1 MSWSGGISAD
11 SVVNTSTTF
20 TPEINIGVTWHYQ
33 ITSYT
38 FPKKGLYRIQLYGSS
53 GTPSMYTGEEAR
65 NTPGRGGYVEY
76 YKEFEAGS
84 SIYLGCGSYSACSFI
99 STATTT
105 NDIQSLQ
112 YIPISNVYAIAGG
125 GGAGGYCHDTNNKT
139 QYNCVR
145 GNGGSGGGSSGLA
158 GADARDNPGGG
169 GGTQSTGEAYG
180 KGGRGGWGSEPGYY
194 GSGGQGGDGYYGG
207 KGGAASAWDMG
218 GANAAGG
225 GGGSSYI
232 KEGIASQVNYNGS
245 VYTNTTSSSGP
256 ESGAGY
262 IIITFV
268 QEPNGVPTPPSSVWL
283 NKTIADALGESCTL
297 SWTGATAG
305 YRNTIVGFDIYRN
318 GQLYSSINTNQNSGS
333 TTVVAPTTPNSSYSY
348 AILTRVTPTRYSP
361 LSTAA
366 TLSTTTKTAPGA
378 PANVT
383 INSSTNCY
391 IGTKNLSILTISWT
405 ASVGGTYNNVTA
417 YEIYKDNSIVGTT
430 TNTSYSLLNST
441 AIDKTD
447 NNNYVG
453 SYTIIAKGSG
463 GNDSVK
469 SEAAL
474 IKIITAPA
482 SVTVTSLVPE
492 ATATDLYMAWN
503 NVAPPEGST
512 SIGYRLAFK
521 TSSDTVWKELG
532 TITNPTYT
540 FKIEQ
545 VSKGKNFQID
555 ITTYAYG
562 SGGSYTPSTST
573 ILSSGRV
580 GFFNMPSPFFAKVY
594 DNAANDV
601 KTVVNAFGYG
611 IMSIYWDPATVAEA
625 SGNIFTYTL
634 KCKIGNGAWTDIY
647 SVTKSPTSSDY
658 GQQLLYSY
666 NLASVGEGTV
676 VYFYCTV
683 RDNYGSELSS
693 EIIPITRLT
702 SPTITNIVPATTYK
716 EVNVGF
722 SGRMTT
728 PNLDDTLT
736 YNIYLGYD
744 EKYESY
750 KNGTIDSTIPNI
762 NANCAIDLVQG
773 ANANTN
779 TFIGALYDKVITQ
792 KYPRPNG
799 RVRIEV
805 YYSTYPQCKVDSYSS
820 ITYDFRNNISN
831 AGGLGITITTLP
843 AHPTYFNSGD
853 KVNFSFAS
861 LAWTDAAGGTS
872 GANITYTFADNIAMN
887 YASSVSPDTTITQT
901 MPTFVQDTQVVY
913 TITARVSY
921 ADGTSQSKVSTTSFW
936 GARWYNGDVL
946 SISNAKPSDEVI
958 IGNWILPSALWSSSQ
973 FGNLAKVELS
983 LLNGD
988 NSDAPF
994 TSGEVSKTLTSF
1006 TSKIISFSIS
1016 DVDLT
1021 QDTTIR
1027 AKAIC
1032 TNTSGNSFTVYSSY
1046 YLVRSSAVTMALR
1059 KGSLGLNVSG
1069 SFNPSSTES
1078 TLYVNAKPNGTA
1090 PTVVISDGADQTNS
1104 GKMIDFQK
1112 GGTSVGTLVASNGYL
1127 YGKRMGDIL
1136 STIVTLGEYSPAGTL
1151 QTVVFTNDILK
1162 NNCQVYLT
1170 YPTNDLP
1177 SKKISK
1183 AIHISKITHSVFAGT
1198 VTIEYY
1204 LSHSLPENTRVVMQ
1218 LHVVN
1223 VGY

>member
-11 SVVNTSTTF
+11 SGVNASTTF
-20 TPEINIGVTWHYQ
+20 TPEVDANTLWQYHVVG
-33 ITSYT
+33 YT

-53 GTPSMYTGEEAR
+53 GRPSMYTGEEAR
-65 NTPGRGGYVEY
+65 NAPGRGGYTEY
-76 YKEFEAGS
+76 YREFEAGAAA
-84 SIYLGCGSYSACSFI
+84 YLGCGAYGACAFI
-99 STATTT
+99 ASSSTAT
-105 NDIQSLQ
+105 NIQSLQ
-112 YIPISNVYAIAGG
+112 YIPSTNVYAVAGG
-125 GGAGGYCHDTNNKT
+125 GGTGGYIHDTNNRT

-145 GNGGSGGGSSGLA
+145 GNGGAGGGSSGLA
-158 GADARDNPGGG
+158 GANARNHLGGA
-169 GGTQSTGEAYG
+169 GGTQSSGEGYG
-180 KGGRGGWGSEPGYY
+180 KAGRGGWGSEPGYY
-194 GSGGQGGDGYYGG
+194 GGGGEGGDGYYGG
-207 KGGAASAWDMG
+207 KGGEAAAWDMG
-218 GANAAGG
+218 GADAAGG
-225 GGGSSYI
+225 GGGSSYV

-245 VYTNTTSSSGP
+245 VYTNATSSSGP
-256 ESGAGY
+256 ESGTGY
-262 IIITFV
+262 IVITFV

-283 NKTIADALGESCTL
+283 NKSTADVLGESCTI
-297 SWTGATAG
+297 SWNGATAG
-305 YRNTIVGFDIYRN
+305 YKNTIIGYDIYRD
-318 GQLYSSINTNQNSGS
+318 GAYYTGINTDQTYGS
-333 TTVVAPTTPNSSYSY
+333 AAVPAPTNPSSSYTYS
-348 AILTRVTPTRYSP
+348 ILTRVTPTRYSV
-361 LSTAA
+361 LSNGV
-366 TLSTTTKTAPGA
+366 TLSTSAKTAPSA
-378 PANVT
+378 PTGVM
-383 INSSTNCY
+383 INSTTNCY
-391 IGTKNLSILTISWT
+391 IGTHNLTTLIISWNAST
-405 ASVGGTYNNVTA
+405 AGAYNNVTS
-417 YEIYKDNSIVGTT
+417 YHIYKDNTLLGGTT
-430 TNTSYSLLNST
+430 ETSFDILSSS
-441 AIDKTD
+441 AISHDS
-447 NNNYVG
+447 NNNFVGNYYV
-453 SYTIIAKGSG
+453 YAIGSG
-463 GNDSVK
+463 GNNSAGGGPATVNII
-469 SEAAL
+469 AAPST
-474 IKIITAPA
+474 ITL
-482 SVTVTSLVPE
+482 TSGVPE
-492 ATATDLYMAWN
+492 VTASNLYMSWN
-503 NVAPPEGST
+503 GVSAPTGT
-512 SIGYRLAFK
+512 SSLSYYLAFM
-521 TSSDTVWKELG
+521 TSSDTAWQYLDS
-532 TITNPTYT
+532 ITNTAYT
-540 FKIEQ
+540 FPIEK
-545 VSKGKNFQID
+545 VNKGKNFTIG
-555 ITTYAYG
+555 ITTRAYG
-562 SGGSYTPSTST
+562 SGSSYTPSST
-573 ILSSGRV
+573 TTLSSGRV
-580 GFFNMPSPFFAKVY
+580 GFFNMPSPFFSKVY

-601 KTVVNAFGYG
+601 KTEVNAFGYG
-611 IMSIYWDPATVAEA
+611 TMSIYWNSATMAEA

-647 SVTKSPTSSDY
+647 SITKSPTSSDY

-693 EIIPITRLT
+693 ETIPITRLT
-702 SPTITNIVPATTYK
+702 SPTITNVATAITYK
-716 EVNVGF
+716 KVNVGF

-728 PNLDDTLT
+728 PNLNDTLT

-744 EKYESY
+744 DKYDSY
-750 KNGTIDSTIPNI
+750 NNGTIDSTMPNI
-762 NANCAIDLVQG
+762 NANCAIDLTQG

-805 YYSTYPQCKVDSYSS
+805 YYSTYPQCKANSYPS
-820 ITYDFRNNISN
+820 ITYNFKNDISN
-831 AGGLGITITTLP
+831 SSGLGITVTTPP

-872 GANITYTFADNIAMN
+872 GANITYTFADNIGAN
-887 YASSVSPDTTITQT
+887 YASSVSPNTTITQI
-901 MPTFVQDTQVVY
+901 MPTFIQDTQVVY

-946 SISNAKPSDEVI
+946 SISNAKPGDEVI

-988 NSDAPF
+988 NGDTPF

-1006 TSKIISFSIS
+1006 TSKIISFSIA
-1016 DVDLT
+1016 DIDLT

-1136 STIVTLGEYSPAGTL
+1136 STIVTLGGYSPAGTL

-1170 YPTNDLP
+1170 YPTNNLP

-1183 AIHISKITHSVFAGT
+1183 AIHISKITHSVFQGT